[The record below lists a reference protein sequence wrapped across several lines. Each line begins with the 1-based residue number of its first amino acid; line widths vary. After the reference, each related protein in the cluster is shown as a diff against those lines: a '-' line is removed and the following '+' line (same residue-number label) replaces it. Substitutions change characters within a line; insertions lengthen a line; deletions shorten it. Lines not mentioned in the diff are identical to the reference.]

1 MFYSGNIIAGIG
13 INYKIG
19 TCLTS
24 FANWISTIG
33 ALFLLGRF
41 GRKSIMWT
49 MCFAMALTH
58 IALGIAY
65 YSVDTTLVGGSPA
78 GYACLVLILLYVVEF
93 EFSLGP
99 VPWVYMSEIMQ
110 NKAMTIALLINWIFT
125 LFFAVTTQKWVD
137 EWLKGAFFIVLGVIC
152 GLGGLFVLIL
162 LKETKGLSEAQ
173 VQ

>member
-1 MFYSGNIIAGIG
+1 
-13 INYKIG
+13 
-19 TCLTS
+19 
-24 FANWISTIG
+24 
-33 ALFLLGRF
+33 
-41 GRKSIMWT
+41 
-49 MCFAMALTH
+49 MA
-58 IALGIAY
+58 
-65 YSVDTTLVGGSPA
+65 
-78 GYACLVLILLYVVEF
+78 LILLYVVEF